1 MLGTLVLVSALIF
14 ESQNECGGLTLH
26 SAGQDNESDLCSTG
40 DVPTIFQGDE
50 VSQQYFERR
59 CEAQVVSL
67 LGRPRRSLQWSRNG
81 LTCGGYVYLVYLS
94 LTLFMFMSCTL
105 HATPSNRVFHDHQN
119 SARSRGMLFNHFSGR
134 PSPR

>member
-50 VSQQYFERR
+50 VS
-59 CEAQVVSL
+59 CI
-67 LGRPRRSLQWSRNG
+67 
-81 LTCGGYVYLVYLS
+81 T
-94 LTLFMFMSCTL
+94 MSV
-105 HATPSNRVFHDHQN
+105 HPVAHSHI
-119 SARSRGMLFNHFSGR
+119 
-134 PSPR
+134 